1 MEMKCSD
8 GNFTDNFTGL
18 IGQGNTQKTDTI
30 RIITLSKDLANK
42 NCDYAHSHSH
52 PPQHQPHTSKRTI
65 KNNENQQ
72 SVTSIGSPAQE
83 LIPVFQCGQ
92 RVPLTGLP
100 ALNRSTLIKKSGLKS
115 QSSIV
120 CVTSQ
125 SRFKCPS
132 CPRQIEAVEQSFD
145 PTWKK

>member
-1 MEMKCSD
+1 MEMKRSD
-8 GNFTDNFTGL
+8 GNFTDYFTGL
-18 IGQGNTQKTDTI
+18 IGQGNTQKTDTV
-30 RIITLSKDLANK
+30 RIITLSKDLATNK

-72 SVTSIGSPAQE
+72 SVKSIGSPAQE
-83 LIPVFQCGQ
+83 LLSFYQSGK
-92 RVPLTGLP
+92 RVLLTGLP
-100 ALNRSTLIKKSGLKS
+100 ALNRSALIKKSGLKS

-125 SRFKCPS
+125 SHFKCLS
-132 CPRQIEAVEQSFD
+132 CPRQIEALNTVF
-145 PTWKK
+145 